1 MIKSIYYIL
10 SAFLKLLV
18 MTNLFLQGISSD
30 ELAKIIESAVTNV
43 LKEADFVKMNES
55 EKLLTRAEA
64 AKLLDVDLSTLHSW
78 VNKGK
83 LKSYGLG
90 SRRYFKMKDILEA
103 LILVNP

>member
-1 MIKSIYYIL
+1 LIKTIYYIL
-10 SAFLKLLV
+10 SAFLKVLI
-18 MTNLFLQGISSD
+18 MTNLFLQGLSSD
-30 ELAKIIESAVTNV
+30 ELAKLIESAMTTV
-43 LKEADFVKMNES
+43 LKEADFAKVNES
-55 EKLLTRAEA
+55 EKLLTRTEA